1 MGQATLLLLACSRR
15 SDSGVWRE
23 GRERGK
29 NKEEKR
35 ALTPIPPPRCCFFV
49 LTSLSTVPCRPPIW
63 TPGTGNVGV
72 HMKHELYLFEGFLI
86 IAVNVTTIEMNVSS
100 TLFFWHLLWLKQMT
114 AIFHFSKYIW
124 HNRDGIET
132 ISGIC
137 LRKMW
142 HNIILVNCAIGQKA
156 GQRKLK
162 TNKIKM
168 WFYLFAAS

>member
-72 HMKHELYLFEGFLI
+72 HMKHELYLLEGFLI

-114 AIFHFSKYIW
+114 TNFIFHSIFGIIEMGLRPFQGFSW
-124 HNRDGIET
+124 GRCD
-132 ISGIC
+132 
-137 LRKMW
+137 L
-142 HNIILVNCAIGQKA
+142 ILY
-156 GQRKLK
+156 LHK
-162 TNKIKM
+162 TRRC
-168 WFYLFAAS
+168 